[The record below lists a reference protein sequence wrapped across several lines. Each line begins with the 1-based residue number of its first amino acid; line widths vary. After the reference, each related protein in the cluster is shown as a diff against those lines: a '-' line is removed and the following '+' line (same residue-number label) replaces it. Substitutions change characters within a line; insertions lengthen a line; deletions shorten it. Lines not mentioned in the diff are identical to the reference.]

1 MICKIKIEIQNIFIY
16 PFKKILNMSD
26 APVSPPKTV
35 DVNKKSSK
43 VEKNLNDPIQAR
55 IHENYL
61 NYVKSSLW
69 KRRRS
74 NKVRPT
80 SR

>member
-1 MICKIKIEIQNIFIY
+1 
-16 PFKKILNMSD
+16 MSD

-35 DVNKKSSK
+35 DVNKKKSQSG
-43 VEKNLNDPIQAR
+43 KNLNDPIQAR
-55 IHENYL
+55 IQENYL

-80 SR
+80 SSNQNII

>member
-1 MICKIKIEIQNIFIY
+1 
-16 PFKKILNMSD
+16 MSD
-26 APVSPPKTV
+26 APVSPPNNT
-35 DVNKKSSK
+35 DVNKKNIK
-43 VEKNLNDPIQAR
+43 VVKNLNDPIQAR
-55 IHENYL
+55 IQENYL

>member
-1 MICKIKIEIQNIFIY
+1 
-16 PFKKILNMSD
+16 MSD

-35 DVNKKSSK
+35 DVNKKSPK

-55 IHENYL
+55 IQENYL